1 VNEPVKTKPS
11 FLFPL
16 LILTLLL
23 SACGAPAAPTISVED
38 VQNTAIA
45 QAWAMVT
52 QTQAALPTQ
61 TATSEPLP
69 PTETPAPL
77 PTIAL
82 LLPTIPPLQAQPTAA
97 GLPSVATK
105 DPCGDV
111 APLKPNGVTVQVKF
125 VNKSEAPA
133 DLHFGMNFANDKGEC
148 GIYYFSLG
156 RYEQPIVTVLA
167 GCYWAYAY
175 VHGAKETN
183 AQSVDA
189 LCVTDPARV
198 QSIWIGKETI
208 GFH

>member
-1 VNEPVKTKPS
+1 MKNKTIFS
-11 FLFPL
+11 SAAL
-16 LILTLLL
+16 LLALTL
-23 SACGAPAAPTISVED
+23 SACGAKPAAPAMSVED
-38 VQNTAIA
+38 IQNTAIA
-45 QAWAMVT
+45 QAWAIVT
-52 QTQAALPTQ
+52 QTQAALPSP
-61 TATSEPLP
+61 TASATPQP

-82 LLPTIPPLQAQPTAA
+82 LLPTLSPLQPTAA
-97 GLPSVATK
+97 ALPSVATK

-111 APLKPNGVTVQVKF
+111 APLKPNGTTVQVKF
-125 VNKSEAPA
+125 VNKAEAPV

-156 RYEQPIVTVLA
+156 RYDQPIVTVLA

-175 VHGAKETN
+175 VHGTKTSDSK
-183 AQSVDA
+183 SVEA
-189 LCVTDPARV
+189 LCITDPART